1 MSHKPGEQWYTQ
13 SMTEVVADMI
23 AFHNGEGEVISFREA
38 LHTICRDNEIMEVYD
53 RYLTGDLD
61 LDNCIVDVFNDGSL
75 ELFDPN
81 RQENDND

>member
-13 SMTEVVADMI
+13 SMTETVADMI
-23 AFHNGEGEVISFREA
+23 EYRNSNGETISFREA
-38 LHTICRDNEIMEVYD
+38 LHVICSENEIMDVYD

-61 LDNCIVDVFNDGSL
+61 LDNCMVDVFNDGSI

-81 RQENDND
+81 RKEEDDD